1 MSPNPITRGQVVAQP
16 RSASPN
22 PAARAAA
29 VDRGWWVMWRI
40 EMGKMLAQARARVM
54 LLACLVGPLLFV
66 LVESVQSGTPGDTL
80 FGRWIHES
88 GFADSLLTL
97 GFSTEWLM
105 PFVIVGVAGDMFA
118 EEDRLHTWSLLLT
131 RSRSRQEVLAGK
143 FLAITTYSLG
153 VTIMLALSATLSGA
167 VIVGTQPLV
176 SLDGTIL
183 SPSTAWA
190 VTAESWATVLPPVLA
205 IMSVAVLV
213 SVISRNSW
221 VGVIVP
227 LVIVFL
233 FNVISQLSA
242 IDPVRPFLPTTGF
255 DSWYGLACTSVYTNQ
270 IWASLEV
277 SSAWVVVLLVAS
289 SLVFLR
295 RDVVDA

>member
-1 MSPNPITRGQVVAQP
+1 MV
-16 RSASPN
+16 
-22 PAARAAA
+22 
-29 VDRGWWVMWRI
+29 
-40 EMGKMLAQARARVM
+40 
-54 LLACLVGPLLFV
+54 LACLVGPVLFV
-66 LVESVQSGTPGDTL
+66 LVESVQSSTPGDTL

-88 GFADSLLTL
+88 GFADSLLAL

-105 PFVIVGVAGDMFA
+105 PFVIVGVAGDIFA

-143 FLAITTYSLG
+143 FLAISTYSLA
-153 VTIMLALSATLSGA
+153 VTIMLGLSASLSGA

-176 SLDGTIL
+176 SLDGTVL
-183 SPSTAWA
+183 SPSGAWA
-190 VTAESWATVLPPVLA
+190 VTAESWATVLLPVLA
-205 IMSVAVLV
+205 IMAIAVLV

-227 LVIVFL
+227 LVVIFL

-255 DSWYGLACTSVYTNQ
+255 DSWYGLARTSVYTNQ

-277 SSAWVVVLLVAS
+277 SAAWVVVLLVAS

>member
-1 MSPNPITRGQVVAQP
+1 
-16 RSASPN
+16 
-22 PAARAAA
+22 
-29 VDRGWWVMWRI
+29 MWRI
-40 EMGKMLAQARARVM
+40 EMAKMRAQLRARTLV
-54 LLACLVGPLLFV
+54 LACLVGPLLFV
-66 LVESVQSGTPGDTL
+66 LVESVQTGTPADTL

-97 GFSTEWLM
+97 GFSTQWLM
-105 PFVIVGVAGDMFA
+105 PLVIVGVAGDMFA
-118 EEDRLHTWSLLLT
+118 EEDRLHTWSLCLT

-143 FLAITTYSLG
+143 FLAVGTYSLA
-153 VTIMLALSATLSGA
+153 VTVLLGLSATLSGA

-190 VTAESWATVLPPVLA
+190 VTAESWATVLVPVLA
-205 IMSVAVLV
+205 LMAIAVLV
-213 SVISRNSW
+213 SVVSRNSW

-227 LVIVFL
+227 LVIIFL
-233 FNVISQLSA
+233 LNVISQLSP

-255 DSWYGLACTSVYTNQ
+255 DAWYGLVRTSVYTNQ
-270 IWASLEV
+270 IWTSLEV
-277 SSAWVVVLLVAS
+277 DAAWVVVLLVAS

>member
-1 MSPNPITRGQVVAQP
+1 
-16 RSASPN
+16 
-22 PAARAAA
+22 
-29 VDRGWWVMWRI
+29 MWRV
-40 EMGKMLAQARARVM
+40 EMAKMRAQARARVM
-54 LLACLVGPLLFV
+54 VLACLLGPVLFV
-66 LVESVQSGTPGDTL
+66 LVESAQSSTPGDTL

-105 PFVIVGVAGDMFA
+105 PFVIVGVAGDIFA

-143 FLAITTYSLG
+143 FLAISTYSLA
-153 VTIMLALSATLSGA
+153 VTIMLGLSATLSGA

-176 SLDGTIL
+176 SLDGTVL
-183 SPSTAWA
+183 SASTAWA
-190 VTAESWATVLPPVLA
+190 VTTESWATVLPPVLA
-205 IMSVAVLV
+205 IMAIALLV

-227 LVIVFL
+227 LVIIFL

-255 DSWYGLACTSVYTNQ
+255 DSWYGLARTSVYTNQ

-277 SSAWVVVLLVAS
+277 SAAWVVVLLVAS

>member
-1 MSPNPITRGQVVAQP
+1 VKPGPVVAPP
-16 RSASPN
+16 RSALAEPIV
-22 PAARAAA
+22 RAAA
-29 VDRGWWVMWRI
+29 ERGWWVMWRV
-40 EMGKMLAQARARVM
+40 EMGKMRAQVRVRVM
-54 LLACLVGPLLFV
+54 VLACVLGPVLFV
-66 LVESVQSGTPGDTL
+66 LVESLQTSSPGDTL

-97 GFSTEWLM
+97 GFSTQWLM
-105 PFVIVGVAGDMFA
+105 PVVIVAVAGDMFA

-143 FLAITTYSLG
+143 FLAIGTYSLA
-153 VTIMLALSATLSGA
+153 VTVLLGISSTLSGA

-176 SLDGTIL
+176 SLDGTVL
-183 SPSTAWA
+183 SSSTAWA
-190 VTAESWATVLPPVLA
+190 VTAESWATVLLPVLA
-205 IMSVAVLV
+205 LMAIGILV

-227 LVIVFL
+227 LVIIFL
-233 FNVISQLSA
+233 LNVISQLSP

-255 DSWYGLACTSVYTNQ
+255 DAWYGLARTSVYTNQ
-270 IWASLEV
+270 IWTSLEV
-277 SSAWVVVLLVAS
+277 EAGWVIVLLVLA